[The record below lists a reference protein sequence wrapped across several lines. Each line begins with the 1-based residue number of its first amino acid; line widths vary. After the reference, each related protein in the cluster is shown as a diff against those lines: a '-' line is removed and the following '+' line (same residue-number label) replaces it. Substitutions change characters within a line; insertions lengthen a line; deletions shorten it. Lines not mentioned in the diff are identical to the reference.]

1 MLRQPGS
8 DRYLRELRALVDA
21 VNRGTKPE
29 LVTGA
34 LTHKDPAFR
43 FWAVVAYTKTAQET
57 ERARD
62 RVIAAMADFAPV
74 VRIAAARAAALHL
87 NNDDALKLLAREL
100 DGENEWT
107 CLHAAQ
113 GLEALGKRALPAR
126 DALRAAVQKKR
137 NDYLVRVATHA
148 LELIG

>member
-8 DRYLRELRALVDA
+8 DRYLRELRELVDA
-21 VNRGTKPE
+21 VNRGAKPE
-29 LVTGA
+29 LISSA
-34 LTHKDPAFR
+34 LTHKDAAFR
-43 FWAVVAYTKTAQET
+43 FWAVVAYTKTAEET

-62 RVIAAMADFAPV
+62 RVLAAMADSAPV

-87 NNDDALKLLAREL
+87 NNEDALKLLAREL
-100 DGENEWT
+100 DGENEWA

-126 DALRAAVQKKR
+126 DALSAAVQKKR